1 MIMWFDRLSNRI
13 RRFAIPSLM
22 KYIVIGMGAVYLL
35 DFILLGRLE
44 TLLAFSRPAVFSG
57 QVWRL
62 ISFVFIPPSASM
74 LFILFALYFYWMIGE
89 ALEREWGDAKFNLFY
104 LIGML
109 GTIGAGL
116 ITGYATNTYLNLSLF
131 FAFAILY
138 PEFELLLFFVLPVK
152 MKWLAYLDAAYF
164 VYLLI
169 ISRWPQ
175 RIALIVAI
183 ANILLFFTP
192 SISNLIRNER
202 RRRQWR
208 NNFR

>member
-1 MIMWFDRLSNRI
+1 MWFDRLSNRI
-13 RRFAIPSLM
+13 RRYAIPSLM

-62 ISFVFIPPSASM
+62 VSFVFIPPSASM

-89 ALEREWGDAKFNLFY
+89 ALEREWGEAKFNLFY

-169 ISRWPQ
+169 FSRWPQ

-183 ANILLFFTP
+183 ANILIFFTP
-192 SISNLIRNER
+192 SIRNLIRNER